1 MVVQVLFIC
10 QLFMSRKARR
20 VCSLKLNKS
29 IGRYI
34 YKIPEK
40 HAQHHF
46 EGNTTMSAIITL

>member
-1 MVVQVLFIC
+1 
-10 QLFMSRKARR
+10 MSSEARR

-34 YKIPEK
+34 YKIPGK

-46 EGNTTMSAIITL
+46 EGNITMSAIITL

>member
-1 MVVQVLFIC
+1 
-10 QLFMSRKARR
+10 MSRKARR